1 MFALRQTLIY
11 FPSCAYTQIIEQI
24 YNAIVYLLNKS
35 TYHLKIMPLSM
46 LLQLFIVVYTCC
58 RYACIWCW
66 HYQFKISDPASCGSP
81 DKQLNT
87 TLEGK
92 NHSVG
97 AQISY
102 ACPLGH
108 MLIGDKVRT
117 CHTDAFWSGRAPS
130 CKCEFSI

>member
-1 MFALRQTLIY
+1 MLV
-11 FPSCAYTQIIEQI
+11 S
-24 YNAIVYLLNKS
+24 
-35 TYHLKIMPLSM
+35 LSM
-46 LLQLFIVVYTCC
+46 LYK
-58 RYACIWCW
+58 YACVRCW
-66 HYQFKISDPASCGSP
+66 HNQFKISDPASCGSP

-108 MLIGDKVRT
+108 MLLGDKVRT
-117 CHTDAFWSGRAPS
+117 CDTDAFWSGKAPS
-130 CKCEFSI
+130 CKCEYTFYFTLHKSLKGAQSQQIYGVIYFGNVVKESG